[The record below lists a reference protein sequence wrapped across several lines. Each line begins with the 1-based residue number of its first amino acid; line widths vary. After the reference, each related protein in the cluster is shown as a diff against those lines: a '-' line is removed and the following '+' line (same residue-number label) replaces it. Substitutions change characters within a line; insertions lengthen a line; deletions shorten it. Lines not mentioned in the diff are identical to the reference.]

1 MNEIEINF
9 IKTEDYYD
17 LSVMVGEL
25 LNEIMQKINI
35 QAFNYNQVET
45 EKRAKSLIERKKY
58 WVFLAKEQIS
68 RKNVGFVSIYESY
81 ALYSEGEYGT
91 VPELYVRPEF
101 RSKNVGQLLLEK
113 AVEFA
118 EKRDWKRIEVTTPP
132 LPEFERTLNF
142 YQKNKF
148 EISGGKKLKID
159 IKT

>member
-35 QAFNYNQVET
+35 QAFNYNQAET

-68 RKNVGFVSIYESY
+68 RKNVGFVSMYHVHSY
-81 ALYSEGEYGT
+81 RRGE
-91 VPELYVRPEF
+91 V
-101 RSKNVGQLLLEK
+101 
-113 AVEFA
+113 
-118 EKRDWKRIEVTTPP
+118 
-132 LPEFERTLNF
+132 FE
-142 YQKNKF
+142 
-148 EISGGKKLKID
+148 EAS
-159 IKT
+159 